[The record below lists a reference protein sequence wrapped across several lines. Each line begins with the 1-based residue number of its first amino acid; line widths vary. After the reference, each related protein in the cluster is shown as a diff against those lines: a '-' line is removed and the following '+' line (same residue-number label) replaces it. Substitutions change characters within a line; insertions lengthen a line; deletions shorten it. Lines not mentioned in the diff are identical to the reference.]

1 MPSGEPGLRARDR
14 QEIARALQYAGEA
27 SGLKY
32 AVAVRGP
39 DQVTNTAPVTDT
51 AAWATAVHAGMDDP
65 ARSVLVAV
73 DPTAR
78 SVRLVTG
85 ERSGRRLPDDRLA
98 EIASSMAFLFGT
110 RGLAAGVVGGLQQ
123 LGQLA
128 GPPPPRRPRPT
139 TIDQPLEQPLD
150 HPAPVEPA

>member
-1 MPSGEPGLRARDR
+1 M
-14 QEIARALQYAGEA
+14 QYAGEA

-39 DQVTNTAPVTDT
+39 VPVTDT
-51 AAWATAVHAGMDDP
+51 ASVTDTDAWATAVHAGMDDP

-73 DPTAR
+73 DATAR

-139 TIDQPLEQPLD
+139 RTTDPLGQPIDD
-150 HPAPVEPA
+150 PAPAQPA